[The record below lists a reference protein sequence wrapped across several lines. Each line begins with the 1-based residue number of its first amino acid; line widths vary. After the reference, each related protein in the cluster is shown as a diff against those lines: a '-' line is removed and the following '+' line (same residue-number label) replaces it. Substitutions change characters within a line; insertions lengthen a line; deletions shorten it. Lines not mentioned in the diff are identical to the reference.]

1 MILFWLL
8 TGLMAAGA
16 AMLIVHRAARAERA
30 GASEDPALAVYR
42 RQLVEIDELAAR
54 GLLGDEER
62 RAAHAEVGRRLMR
75 EADQASVA
83 PAPPPPGR
91 ARRIV
96 FAAAVLV
103 PVVALGAYLALGSP
117 GMSDQ
122 PFKQRLAGWLADP
135 ARLNLAE
142 AAAVLE
148 YRAAQAPRDPA
159 PLFYLAKAQAGVGD
173 AAAAA
178 RTLRKASVLAP
189 RDAAIWFGL
198 GEMLTAQAKGDM
210 TPEARDAFQRALA
223 IDPTSLAGLYLGKAD
238 IDEGRLQAGL
248 DRWRALAAAS
258 PPGDAFRVKLEG
270 LIAQTAKAGHVVAD
284 EAAPAQQPAIGGDQA
299 AFIQS
304 MVDRLAAQLKAQPDD
319 PAGWA
324 RLIRSYGVLGQA
336 DRRQAAIEQARRQ
349 FKDRPAALTTALA
362 DSGTR

>member
-16 AMLIVHRAARAERA
+16 AMLILHRAARAERA
-30 GASEDPALAVYR
+30 GASEDPALGVYR

-54 GLLGDEER
+54 GLLGDDEH

-75 EADQASVA
+75 EADQASA
-83 PAPPPPGR
+83 ATAPPP
-91 ARRIV
+91 ARTRWV
-96 FAAAVLV
+96 VLAAAVLV
-103 PVVALGAYLALGSP
+103 PVLALAAYLVLGSP
-117 GMSDQ
+117 GQPDQ
-122 PFKQRLAGWLADP
+122 PFRQRLAGWLANP
-135 ARLNLAE
+135 SKLNLAE

-148 YRAAQAPRDPA
+148 YRAAKDPRDPA

-173 AAAAA
+173 TAAAA

-189 RDAAIWFGL
+189 RNAAIWFGL
-198 GEMLTAQAKGDM
+198 GEMLTAQAQGDM
-210 TPEARDAFQRALA
+210 TPEARDAFERALA

-238 IDEGRLQAGL
+238 IDAGRLQDGL
-248 DRWRALAAAS
+248 ARWRALAAAA
-258 PPGDAFRVKLEG
+258 PPGDPFRVKLEG
-270 LIAQTAKAGHVVAD
+270 LIAQTSSAGRLVAD
-284 EAAPAQQPAIGGDQA
+284 AAPPGQPAVGGDQA

-304 MVDRLAAQLKAQPDD
+304 MVDRLAGELKARPDD

-336 DRRQAAIEQARRQ
+336 DRRRAAIDQARRL
-349 FKDRPAALTTALA
+349 FKDRPAALATALA

>member
-8 TGLMAAGA
+8 TGLMAVGA

-103 PVVALGAYLALGSP
+103 PVIALGGYLALGSP
-117 GMSDQ
+117 GMPDQ
-122 PFKQRLAGWLADP
+122 PFTQRLAGWLAQPDK
-135 ARLNLAE
+135 LNLAE

-189 RDAAIWFGL
+189 RNAAIWFGL

-258 PPGDAFRVKLEG
+258 PPGDPFRVKLEG

-284 EAAPAQQPAIGGDQA
+284 EAAPAQPAVGGDQA

-336 DRRQAAIEQARRQ
+336 ARRQAAIEQARRQ
-349 FKDRPAALTTALA
+349 FKDRPAALATALG
-362 DSGTR
+362 DSGAR